1 FPRPAV
7 GLPQSGVEEK
17 RSGHGRRRSLH
28 GEQAMWTN
36 VGGWI
41 CIVQLRHHRG
51 LGMGAEPGLLFLL
64 FLFFLLLF
72 FSVLLAL
79 LGVFLFLRLI
89 FWVSVFFLVFFL
101 FWRSFRS
108 LP

>member
-1 FPRPAV
+1 
-7 GLPQSGVEEK
+7 
-17 RSGHGRRRSLH
+17 
-28 GEQAMWTN
+28 MWTN
-36 VGGWI
+36 VGGWK

-89 FWVSVFFLVFFL
+89 CLVPVFFLVRVLARFLAFGWTLVSFFL
-101 FWRSFRS
+101 IGRFFVLFLILSFPAVR
-108 LP
+108 PETM